1 MALNIITGKLCIY
14 ATHCYEVLPRV
25 KHFIITD
32 CIFIMNIT
40 MMMMSPIGFGPL
52 YEALALAF
60 LFLLDRS
67 DHIRMTW

>member
-1 MALNIITGKLCIY
+1 MALNIITGKLCTY

-40 MMMMSPIGFGPL
+40 MMMISPIGFGPL

-60 LFLLDRS
+60 LVF
-67 DHIRMTW
+67 IR